1 MKDLPI
7 LFNGQMVRAILDGR
21 KTQTRRPRMG
31 GEPPR
36 YQVGDRLYVRESY
49 APHYHG
55 PGRHGYAADWTERAA
70 DTVPRPRWTP
80 SIHMPRAAA
89 RIWLEV
95 VGVRAERVGDI
106 TLADCIAE
114 GVESLVEAG
123 QPDVGRNPAD
133 RTYEQIVRGR
143 FRRIWI
149 DIYGE
154 QSWGLGYCWV
164 YAFRRIEVTP

>member
-1 MKDLPI
+1 MKELPS
-7 LFNGQMVRAILDGR
+7 LFNGEMVRAILDDR

-70 DTVPRPRWTP
+70 DVVPRPKWTP
-80 SIHMPRAAA
+80 SIHMPKAAA

-95 VGVRAERVGDI
+95 VSVRAEEVLDI
-106 TLADCIAE
+106 SEADALAE
-114 GVESLVEAG
+114 GI
-123 QPDVGRNPAD
+123 QPQDGIVARCMTPAAAA
-133 RTYEQIVRGR
+133 
-143 FRRIWI
+143 FRSVWI

-154 QSWGLGYCWV
+154 QSWRLGYCWV
-164 YAFRRIEVTP
+164 YTFRRIEVTP